1 VANEWGAYF
10 RQQTQPTAPNWGAYF
25 PTQKNPYNDEGE
37 SWAEQ
42 PTETP
47 WSEVGAKAL
56 QNAPQSLLGAAK
68 TASNMVNPFAG
79 VQAGLEIA
87 KDPKAAASGTLE
99 HYKKYTSVPGV
110 KQLISED
117 PFGTAL
123 EVGSAFAG
131 GRIAPKAIAPKPKT
145 AMPRGSVREGDE
157 LLKTGGARMNEA
169 KLNPAKVDAA
179 DISAPMQKFREK
191 LRTEAAIE
199 LDPQFVPAAL
209 MNRINRIESAY
220 KPTQPGAMSKITK
233 VNPSGKPPISLSEL
247 HGHRKSLD
255 TFVNSTGKTEGRLNE
270 QGYIALELKKAVDEI
285 IDIHPESG
293 KFKIGT
299 HEYHRGAMNRDLE
312 EMLQKAQ
319 DRRQW
324 KNGDEAGALSAEISR
339 FLGNKKNRYKF
350 TPQARQQLRRLSQDK
365 QGQIVGGFST
375 NSSFGGNVFA
385 RAVETAVGLPPF
397 AGALIGNPIRQSR
410 NARIID
416 EFKRIQEQIRA
427 GGPVR

>member
-25 PTQKNPYNDEGE
+25 PSQKNPYNDEGE
-37 SWAEQ
+37 SWAEE
-42 PTETP
+42 PTETS

-56 QNAPQSLLGAAK
+56 QNAPQSLMGAAK

-87 KDPKAAASGTLE
+87 KDPKAAASGTIE
-99 HYKKYTSVPGV
+99 HFKKYTSVPGV

-131 GRIAPKAIAPKPKT
+131 VRMAPKAIRPNT

-157 LLKTGGARMNEA
+157 LLKTGGARMTEA
-169 KLNPAKVDAA
+169 KLNPAKVDAT
-179 DISAPMQKFREK
+179 DIAAPMQKFREK

-199 LDPQFVPAAL
+199 LDPQFVTPAL
-209 MNRINRIESAY
+209 MNRINRIENAY
-220 KPTQPGAMSKITK
+220 KPNQPGAMANLTK
-233 VNPSGKPPISLSEL
+233 VKPSSKPPISLSEL
-247 HGHRKSLD
+247 HGHQKALD
-255 TFVNSTGKTEGRLNE
+255 TFINSTGKTEGRINE
-270 QGYIALELKKAVDEI
+270 QGYIALGLKDAIKEIVDL
-285 IDIHPESG
+285 HPESG
-293 KFKIGT
+293 SFKIGK
-299 HEYHRGAMNRDLE
+299 HEYHRGAMDRDLE
-312 EMLQKAQ
+312 ELFQKAQ
-319 DRRQW
+319 NRRQW
-324 KNGDEAGALSAEISR
+324 KNGDEAGALSAEISL

-350 TPQARQQLRRLSQDK
+350 TPEARQQLKRLSQDK
-365 QGQIVGGFST
+365 QGQIIGGFST

-385 RAVETAVGLPPF
+385 RALETAAGLPPF
-397 AGALIGNPIRQSR
+397 TGALIGNPIRQSR